1 MIQCLYMCADIKKT
15 GKINMLHAALSAA
28 LVALIF
34 TAVLIAER
42 ITPFGDGTFL
52 MFDLK
57 RQYVDYYAYYKT
69 VLSGENNVRYSFS
82 TTLGSG
88 TVGFFAYYLTSPFLV
103 ILSIF
108 DQTHITTGISIVIG
122 LKLMLAALIMD
133 AFLQRY
139 LRRADTILPFELNSA
154 SIYIGSVSWAFSGFL
169 FAHSMNMMWTDVII
183 LFPLYILCLELLLA
197 EDRKVPFIVF
207 LWAMLVLNYYITF
220 QVIIFTALWTI
231 MRVIVLK
238 YEKPFRLILKVV
250 GCGVVAGAMSAALL
264 LPTGIE
270 LMNSPKDITLLGLA
284 LTGKNLNSIDV
295 LSKLPTLS
303 YDYIEARFGYPQI
316 YCGVLMVFL
325 LLMYFWSKKISRRE
339 KIGMFV
345 LIAVMMISFCLDI
358 INIIWHAG
366 MEPSGHPY
374 RQAYLFVFL
383 MTVCGTKALGSL
395 DSDISIVSM
404 GISFALM
411 VVGMYYIRLGGYDH
425 ISDYSVAA
433 TFALI
438 IFYAAV
444 FVIFLISAGRKKKLI
459 PVVLVFIM
467 LSNMADLAAN
477 AVYTYHYQ
485 AMLSEKASD
494 YAAVVSDTL
503 DAVQFVKRQDSSFY
517 RMENLKPRQQNDSLQ
532 YGYNGITHYSS
543 AGMVYVRYFLQRMGF
558 NDDTLYTSYGR
569 DNTETADS
577 ILGIK
582 YHVTD
587 ETVPSHHNYKKIYD
601 GERDVYENPYPLSI
615 AIETTDY
622 DLVGIYDPKGNE
634 PDNDMSHVPSVD
646 AFSLQEEIYERLL
659 KREVDIFD
667 EALVTRSELVE
678 DNGKYYYDYDVTAAG
693 SGELYLYLDGL
704 IGEAEG
710 LSLFV
715 DGEFLTSYGNASCT
729 KVLNLGYRKRGDSL
743 KVRVQGE
750 EREYNFGEAHF
761 VTENVAELKKAYE
774 ELSPRNC
781 NVVKNTS
788 SHIFIETGDCNG
800 LFLTVPFEKGWT
812 IQVDG
817 KIVQPVAIYDSLT
830 YIPIDTEG
838 ESHVVE
844 MTFMPVGIW
853 IGVLFSL
860 LGLLVLVYIALSG
873 NKGILL

>member
-1 MIQCLYMCADIKKT
+1 MCADIKKT
-15 GKINMLHAALSAA
+15 GKVNMIHAVVSAA

-42 ITPFGDGTFL
+42 ITPFGNGTFL

-103 ILSIF
+103 ILSLF
-108 DQTHITTGISIVIG
+108 DQTHICTGITIVIG
-122 LKLMLAALIMD
+122 LKLVLAAFIMD
-133 AFLQRY
+133 SFLQRY
-139 LRRADTILPFELNSA
+139 IRRADTMLPFELNSA

-220 QVIIFTALWTI
+220 QVILFTVLWTI
-231 MRVIVLK
+231 MRIVVNR
-238 YEKPFRLILKVV
+238 YEKPLRLILRVA

-264 LPTGIE
+264 LPTGLE
-270 LMNSPKDITLLGLA
+270 LMNSPKDITQLGLE
-284 LTGKNLNSIDV
+284 LTGKNLTPLDV
-295 LSKLPTLS
+295 FSKLPTLS

-325 LLMYFWSKKISRRE
+325 LIMYFLSKKISLRE
-339 KIGMFV
+339 RIGMFV
-345 LIAVMMISFCLDI
+345 MMAVMMTSFCLDLL
-358 INIIWHAG
+358 NLIWHAG

-374 RQAYLFVFL
+374 RQAYLFTF
-383 MTVCGTKALGSL
+383 MMIVCGVRALSSL
-395 DSDISIVSM
+395 DSDISIVNM

-425 ISDYSVAA
+425 ISDYSVMA
-433 TFALI
+433 TSALV

-444 FVIFLISAGRKKKLI
+444 FVVFLISAGRKKKLI
-459 PVVLVFIM
+459 PAVLVLIL
-467 LSNMADLAAN
+467 LSNMADLTVN

-485 AMLSEKASD
+485 AMLSEKAGD
-494 YAAVVSDTL
+494 YASVVSDTL
-503 DAVQFVKRQDSSFY
+503 EAVNFVKKEDNSFY

-543 AGMVYVRYFLQRMGF
+543 AGMIYVRYFLQRLGF

-569 DNTETADS
+569 DNTETVDS

-587 ETVPSHHNYKKIYD
+587 DTAASHHDYKKIYD
-601 GERDVYENPYPLSI
+601 GARDVYENPCPLSV

-622 DLVGIYDPKGNE
+622 DLVGIYDPTGNA
-634 PDNDMSHVPSVD
+634 PDNEMSHVPSTD
-646 AFSLQEEIYERLL
+646 PFSLQEEIYERLL
-659 KREVDIFD
+659 KRDVDFFD
-667 EALVTRSELVE
+667 EADVSVSELIE
-678 DNGKYYYDYDVTAAG
+678 DNDKYYYDYEVKVSSD
-693 SGELYLYLDGL
+693 GELYLYLNGL

-729 KVLNLGYRKRGDSL
+729 KIINLGYKRKGEEL
-743 KVRVQGE
+743 TVRVQGE
-750 EREYNFGEAHF
+750 DSEYNFGEAHF
-761 VTENVAELKKAYE
+761 VTENVRELKKAYE
-774 ELSPRNC
+774 ELKPRNC
-781 NVVKNTS
+781 SVVKNSS
-788 SHIFIETGDCNG
+788 SHLLIQTGDCNG
-800 LFLTVPFEKGWT
+800 LFMTVPFEKGWT

-838 ESHVVE
+838 KSHTVE

-873 NKGILL
+873 KKGILL